1 MIFGSTTIDGGEE
14 FFCAYKNNRLGFFTA
29 TTVFTPQGHL
39 LAVLPDRSFE
49 TVIERKV
56 ETPAELV
63 YRMTA
68 LGVQKTF
75 ELVLFLLRMV
85 RWFIFRLRST

>member
-1 MIFGSTTIDGGEE
+1 M
-14 FFCAYKNNRLGFFTA
+14 
-29 TTVFTPQGHL
+29 
-39 LAVLPDRSFE
+39 LPDGSFE
-49 TVIERKV
+49 TVSERKA
-56 ETPAELV
+56 ETPVELA

-85 RWFIFRLRST
+85 RWFIFHLRSI